1 LRYVALTHTP
11 PWLDTSQYIKL
22 RLEEALQEAELA
34 LKFLDQGLHRNASG
48 KVFQAWKAMI
58 SAAAAKNRELI
69 ARHYTGVVKDRTGRV
84 RSRADIIIA
93 LMPTIRLREV
103 ASMLEEVYGKELI
116 HLTDIAL
123 NLHEFQYNGLD
134 PEDIVSRYTNL
145 NDVEKDIKY
154 LAEKTI
160 EWVKRLSQA

>member
-1 LRYVALTHTP
+1 MRYVALTHTP

-69 ARHYTGVVKDRTGRV
+69 ARHYTGMVRDRTGKV
-84 RSRADIIIA
+84 RSRADLIIA
-93 LMPTIRLREV
+93 LMPTTRLREV

-116 HLTDIAL
+116 HLTDMAL

-134 PEDIVSRYTNL
+134 PEGIVSRYTNL
-145 NDVEKDIKY
+145 NDVEKDVKY